1 MISLFKKEIRSFF
14 NSLMGYLVISVFL
27 ILNSLFLWIIPNNG
41 FNLMDSG
48 YASIDGLFMIA
59 PWVFMF
65 LIPAITMRMFADEKK
80 AGTMEFLLT
89 KPLTEI
95 QVLVAKFA
103 AALALVLFSLLPT
116 LLYYY
121 SIYEL
126 GDPVGNIDSGA
137 TMGSYIGLILIA
149 GAYTAIGLFASSN
162 TDNQIISF
170 IVAAVISFLFYTG
183 FDQVAE
189 LDIFGDLDLFIYNL
203 GINEH
208 YLSISRGVVD
218 SRDVLYFA
226 GLIVFFGALARL
238 VVQSR
243 KWDKS
248 TRRNDLIQ
256 FGLLTAMVLLLNI
269 AGSFEYM
276 RLDLTAEK
284 RYSLNEATIDLLDQ
298 VEDPLL
304 FRVYLEGD
312 FPADIQRLELETKQM
327 LDEFRAHNGMIEYE
341 FINPNESESDD
352 DRVTFAQQ
360 LQQRGLTPFTIQE
373 ANQDGQSTQQI
384 FPGAIVSYQNAETA
398 INLLQTQIMQSN
410 STQVNNSVQNL
421 EYNLASALRR
431 LILKE
436 KPTIGFMEG
445 HGELEAKHVASI
457 AADLSGTYSLSRFNI
472 REFQVDSISGKISIV
487 DQMRRINRFDLLI
500 IAKPQ
505 TPFVDVDRFLIDQYI
520 MNGGKVIWMV
530 DAVKAEMDSLS
541 YASEF
546 LGIPTLDKLNIDDM
560 LFTYGVRLN
569 TVLLQDIMCAMVNDR
584 RQLRPW
590 PYFPIIMPRVKHP
603 ITKDLNAVKLE
614 FAGTIDTIF
623 SPRVKKT
630 PLLVSSENSKA
641 QAMPGLVGLKS
652 LYTDANPAE
661 FRQQYLPVAYL
672 LEGEFESVY
681 RHRLLPRTAELA
693 QLKLKNTSSWTQQVV
708 IADGDIIKNQ
718 LNVIDPN
725 IPRGTPLKLGYDQ
738 YIPVQYGNDD
748 FMLNVVD
755 YLLDE
760 SGLISVRSRELKIRL
775 LNSVEIKNSRTYWA
789 VLNTVAPILFI
800 ILFGVLYT
808 WNRKRKYAIKA

>member
-472 REFQVDSISGKISIV
+472 REFQVDSITGKISIV

>member
-27 ILNSLFLWIIPNNG
+27 ILNGLFLWIIPENG
-41 FNLMDSG
+41 VNLMDSG

-89 KPLTEI
+89 KPLTEV
-95 QVLVAKFA
+95 QVLIAKFA
-103 AALALVLFSLLPT
+103 AALTLVIFSLLPT

-121 SIYEL
+121 SIHQL
-126 GDPVGNIDSGA
+126 GDPIGNIDSGA
-137 TMGSYIGLILIA
+137 TMGSYIGLVLIA

-189 LDIFGDLDLFIYNL
+189 LDIFGDMDLFIYNL

-218 SRDVLYFA
+218 SRDVLYFV

-238 VVQSR
+238 VIQSR
-243 KWDKS
+243 KWDKTS
-248 TRRNDLIQ
+248 RRNDLVQ
-256 FGLLTAMVLLLNI
+256 FGLLTAMVLLLNV
-269 AGSFEYM
+269 AGSFEYL
-276 RLDLTAEK
+276 RLDLTSEK
-284 RYSLNEATIDLLDQ
+284 RYSLNSATTDLLDQ
-298 VEDPLL
+298 VKDPLL

-341 FINPNESESDD
+341 FINPNESDSDD

-373 ANQDGQSTQQI
+373 ETQDGQSTQQI

-398 INLLQTQIMQSN
+398 VNLLQTQIMQSN
-410 STQVNNSVQNL
+410 STQVNNSVQSL

-431 LILKE
+431 LILQE
-436 KPTIGFMEG
+436 KPTIGFLEG

-472 REFQVDSISGKISIV
+472 REFQVDSISGQISIV
-487 DQMRRINRFDLLI
+487 DQMRRINRFDLLM

-505 TPFVDVDRFLIDQYI
+505 TAFVDVDRFLIDQYI

-530 DAVKAEMDSLS
+530 DPVKAEMDSLS

-661 FRQQYLPVAYL
+661 FRQRYLPVAYL

-718 LNVIDPN
+718 LNVIDAN

-789 VLNTVAPILFI
+789 ILNTAAPILFI
-800 ILFGVLYT
+800 ILFGVIYT